1 VSFDVGPSNLS
12 PETEEILRR
21 AREGERMPN
30 AHKRRLKGAV
40 LARIAFT
47 GTATLAAGQA
57 TAKMGGLSFAGSL
70 AAKTVV
76 GVAILGTLGTGGYLA
91 LRPARQPAPVVARP
105 VLEPRVEASPVE
117 VVVEEPVAIEAPL
130 PAPAPAPRHRTV
142 VRRAP
147 PPPPP
152 PAADLAEETRLLR
165 DADKALRAGA
175 AAKAIALLD
184 EHAARFPKGALAPER
199 TAERLIVSCEL
210 GVADRARVDQ
220 FLASRGA
227 SPLAARVRRACAPK

>member
-1 VSFDVGPSNLS
+1 MSFEVGPSNLS

-57 TAKMGGLSFAGSL
+57 TAKGLSLTAGL

-76 GVAILGTLGTGGYLA
+76 GVAILGTLGAGGYLA
-91 LRPARQPAPVVARP
+91 LRPSRQPAPVVTRP
-105 VLEPRVEASPVE
+105 VLAPRVE
-117 VVVEEPVAIEAPL
+117 VVVEEPVAIEATV

-175 AAKAIALLD
+175 TAKAIALLD

-199 TAERLIVSCEL
+199 AAERLIVSCEL

>member
-1 VSFDVGPSNLS
+1 MPS
-12 PETEEILRR
+12 
-21 AREGERMPN
+21 

-57 TAKMGGLSFAGSL
+57 TAKMTGMSFTGGL

-76 GVAILGTLGTGGYLA
+76 GVALLGTLGAGGYFA
-91 LRPARQPAPVVARP
+91 LRPVRHAAPAPTQA
-105 VLEPRVEASPVE
+105 VLAPRVEAPPVE
-117 VVVEEPVAIEAPL
+117 VVVEEPVAIEV
-130 PAPAPAPRHRTV
+130 PAPAPAPRHRPA

-147 PPPPP
+147 APPPP

-175 AAKAIALLD
+175 TAKAISLLD

-210 GVADRARVDQ
+210 GVADQRRVDQ

>member
-1 VSFDVGPSNLS
+1 MSFEVGPSNLS

-47 GTATLAAGQA
+47 GTATLAASQA
-57 TAKMGGLSFAGSL
+57 TAKGLSLTAGL

-76 GVAILGTLGTGGYLA
+76 GVAILGTLGAGGYLA
-91 LRPARQPAPVVARP
+91 LRPARQPAPVVTRP
-105 VLEPRVEASPVE
+105 VLAPRVEAPPVE
-117 VVVEEPVAIEAPL
+117 VVVEEPVAIEATV
-130 PAPAPAPRHRTV
+130 PAPAPRHRPA

-175 AAKAIALLD
+175 TAKAIALLD

-199 TAERLIVSCEL
+199 AAERLIVSCEL